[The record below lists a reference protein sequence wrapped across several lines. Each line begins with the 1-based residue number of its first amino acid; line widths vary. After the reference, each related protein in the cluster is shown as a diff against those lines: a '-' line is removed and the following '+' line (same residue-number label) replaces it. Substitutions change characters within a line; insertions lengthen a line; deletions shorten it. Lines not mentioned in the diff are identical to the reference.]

1 MRPKLVRLKIIA
13 TYLTGETVEF
23 LSYNL
28 PKFEGGNV
36 LINTDYGVVAIAQKD
51 LQKVRYTNAI

>member
-1 MRPKLVRLKIIA
+1 MRPKLVRLKIIV

-51 LQKVRYTNAI
+51 LA